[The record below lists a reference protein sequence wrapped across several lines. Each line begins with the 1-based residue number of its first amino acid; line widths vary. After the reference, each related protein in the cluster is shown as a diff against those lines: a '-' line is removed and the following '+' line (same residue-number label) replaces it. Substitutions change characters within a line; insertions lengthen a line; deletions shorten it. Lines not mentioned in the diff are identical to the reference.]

1 VSNEEQRISDPQRGR
16 PGGAVDRPDVS
27 GPPGAAR
34 PGAGPARNR
43 PAPDP
48 AQERPPLNPARK
60 RPLFLQA
67 LTPNVL
73 LLGVVS
79 FFADVSS
86 EMLYPLIP
94 LFLTITLGPR
104 PLWWG

>member
-1 VSNEEQRISDPQRGR
+1 M
-16 PGGAVDRPDVS
+16 
-27 GPPGAAR
+27 
-34 PGAGPARNR
+34 
-43 PAPDP
+43 
-48 AQERPPLNPARK
+48 NPARK